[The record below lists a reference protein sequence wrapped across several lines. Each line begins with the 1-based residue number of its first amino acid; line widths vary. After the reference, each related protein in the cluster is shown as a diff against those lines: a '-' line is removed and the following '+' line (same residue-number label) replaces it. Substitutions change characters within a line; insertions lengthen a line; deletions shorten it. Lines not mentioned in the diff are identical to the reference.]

1 MTSFSTY
8 SPHAAPQGKLC
19 SLKTSTVP
27 HPRSNPAA
35 HICAHPFWQPSA
47 YLNAALSASGPARG
61 HLRATPPPFRALQ
74 NLGAS
79 GPPQGL
85 LTALRTP
92 PRHSS
97 FAPLTQRVPLGVPS
111 PPRGAAGIPPPL
123 SIARWP
129 LRPRLTPPC
138 PPVPPRHLL
147 APKQRAGI
155 EGSGRKETAHPAR
168 S

>member
-1 MTSFSTY
+1 MLLEDLHSASSPLQSSGPHLCASFLAAICVPKC
-8 SPHAAPQGKLC
+8 SPKCLRASSWSPQG
-19 SLKTSTVP
+19 
-27 HPRSNPAA
+27 HPAA
-35 HICAHPFWQPSA
+35 ISCPPE
-47 YLNAALSASGPARG
+47 PRR
-61 HLRATPPPFRALQ
+61 LRA
-74 NLGAS
+74 AS
-79 GPPQGL
+79 GPPQGR
-85 LTALRTP
+85 LTALCTP
-92 PRHSS
+92 PRHSA

-155 EGSGRKETAHPAR
+155 EGSGRKETAHPACSER
-168 S
+168 LCE